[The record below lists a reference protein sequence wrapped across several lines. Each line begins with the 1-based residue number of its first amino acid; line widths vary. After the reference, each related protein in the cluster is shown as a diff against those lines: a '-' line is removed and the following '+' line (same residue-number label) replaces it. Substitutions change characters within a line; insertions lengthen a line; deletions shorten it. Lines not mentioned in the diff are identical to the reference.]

1 MKIENHTNDDKFYL
15 YLEDEVEEFQL
26 FKSQLS
32 EACESAP
39 PVTSLSG
46 NAHNFIVGANIPFFG
61 WVRCRVVEK
70 ITSQNAEVELLDHSD
85 QLRRINVDQ
94 MVKLE
99 DRFVEMRKRTISCK
113 LLNPDLRVE
122 RLRVVARLSEG
133 EFTAKF
139 INEIEEGVFSVEIY
153 SEGKLLNDTMRMEM
167 DFTGRKSVYQSEPI
181 LVGALLDVQ
190 VCEINEENLPYCFPI
205 FRSSELN
212 VLEPLRFAKRQR
224 STIAFV
230 ILSTTSSKLTKHV
243 RWICLLCESS
253 TLATQ

>member
-1 MKIENHTNDDKFYL
+1 M
-15 YLEDEVEEFQL
+15 
-26 FKSQLS
+26 
-32 EACESAP
+32 
-39 PVTSLSG
+39 TSLSG

-139 INEIEEGVFSVEIY
+139 IDEIEEGVFSVEIY

-167 DFTGRKSVYQSEPI
+167 DFTGRKSVYASEPI

-190 VCEINEENLPYCFPI
+190 VCDINEENLYYSCL
-205 FRSSELN
+205 RSLELN
-212 VLEPLRFAKRQR
+212 AREPLQFVKRQR
-224 STIAFV
+224 STTVFA
-230 ILSTTSSKLTKHV
+230 ILSTTSLKLTKLV
-243 RWICLLCESS
+243 PWICLRCENSMLVTRS
-253 TLATQ
+253 LR